1 MQLSI
6 PQVATYVPPGIIP
19 STVSYTGRVDLEI
32 KADSG
37 LENASIG
44 GRMVT
49 IPHALLSHIPNRWRL
64 PASEHDIE
72 DSEGSSASVSSAHHH
87 GTDASG
93 HPSSTHDAAT
103 LSAMTE
109 DYDENPYKY
118 MLTMEFPGSK
128 TFNITTGSLKYKY
141 QGRPQTPLPGA
152 LLATEGSS
160 SNTARPGSA
169 STKGKP
175 DPKAAPAKD
184 AKDAKGKG
192 AAEEKKD
199 DPPTT
204 SSAPAVEGI
213 WLVDFKEARIF
224 LTKPTVQSLIGHL
237 KAGAALTGFVRR
249 VHTEPMEDDDPDDF
263 SIAPMEGRRVDEEDY
278 NYRGEIALHVDH
290 LLTPGVT
297 TSAQEVNI
305 QPSKVSETEKTTDSE
320 AKTKRDTA
328 WTEYLATKGSGK
340 SAATGKDSKG
350 GKSPAKGGKPDPKAA
365 AKTAPGKGPAVDPK
379 KGAAKPGAKPAT
391 PEVPE
396 TPATPPPHPY
406 EASSTILSINLI
418 FNSALNPRPPTPP
431 PVPVAV
437 SDLIPPRGSALPA
450 PPSIDASQEFRRE
463 VATAV
468 TTVAKEYAAIIEA
481 ANQSVDS
488 SLPIEER
495 RRQLLMRLKETGA
508 YEGIRDSLKQC
519 AARVVR
525 ERFIYMP
532 GFKDANGTA
541 GRDELLSHVY
551 AYLIGQMHAAL
562 NATFTDAETIAPAP
576 VVTGTTSRSN
586 SPGRSSTRTATR
598 NADASNESKT
608 SSSSS
613 PSSSSSSTPVAA
625 ISETPLLRLRRIAL
639 ESEYSGHYERA
650 ARVHQVRVA
659 LAEEAA
665 ARGQTQ
671 GRYDPSV
678 WHDYGTYCLRRG
690 ELMKAATCLREALSC
705 DSNFIPSLLAL
716 AALQCSRNKADE
728 AMVYCASA
736 VTILT
741 TAAKIDKVQA
751 GKLGITWIGSESAN
765 LLPLAHALNSLSLQ
779 IGGRSKDSGAAL
791 VSAIACLAE
800 LYVERSATKDDVA
813 CSATAGGV
821 YLLIARY
828 LLDLHLND
836 LSRISIEQAHSALL
850 DTDAPRIQRV
860 DILVLRVRQ
869 FMQAMNALKTYE
881 LTEYIP
887 TGPNEKNPNEGRGRR
902 LDNATGLLGNASN
915 TIVNTLTNNKG
926 PTSSTGVAIS
936 FTGRAYDGSLLA
948 ADEASKTLLRAC
960 EISSLVWE
968 AWSLRAEMWLTG
980 LLSPHRKKSVTGID
994 SPLLGTPD
1002 LGDMDMEDLIEGRRW
1017 LELAVGNFVE
1027 PYHIGYAQL
1036 ISKTKLSMD
1045 SVPSISVANTGAR
1058 ADAIFSSFSGVGGG
1072 LFGSDEY
1079 TLVRLYNRLAT
1090 VQLQLAAVSPAT
1102 EAPTVLRTARESYV
1116 RAVQAGRTLATA
1128 YPTMYSGPWC
1138 LSWLGIGRAAWAE
1151 GHSADAETVLGEAN
1165 ALDNQN
1171 PVVWAWLSY
1180 LCLHAEPLRD
1190 REAAASLDNALK
1202 NNLSGDCT
1210 ETAIL
1215 LHTLADRYRNL
1226 GQAHVAA
1233 GLLRRAVLRM
1243 HDPVSGAHLDA
1254 VLHARLALAEV
1265 LAEGGALE
1273 DALNQYRAVMMTKG
1287 VPGIHMSITMKDSL
1301 RATRIAATAAAATLL
1316 TKLGRQSEA
1325 DNVMTIYGA
1334 SGKTEG

>member
-1 MQLSI
+1 MI
-6 PQVATYVPPGIIP
+6 
-19 STVSYTGRVDLEI
+19 
-32 KADSG
+32 
-37 LENASIG
+37 
-44 GRMVT
+44 T
-49 IPHALLSHIPNRWRL
+49 IPHALLNHIPNRWRL
-64 PASEHDIE
+64 PASEHDIDE
-72 DSEGSSASVSSAHHH
+72 SPESSSASTTSATHDPH
-87 GTDASG
+87 A
-93 HPSSTHDAAT
+93 PPAHDAAT
-103 LSAMTE
+103 LSAMAD
-109 DYDENPYKY
+109 DYEENPYKY
-118 MLTMEFPGSK
+118 MLTITLPGNK
-128 TFNITTGSLKYKY
+128 LLQIPTGSLKYKY

-152 LLATEGSS
+152 LLHSETSPPSSGSG
-160 SNTARPGSA
+160 ARPGSA
-169 STKGKP
+169 SKGKV
-175 DPKAAPAKD
+175 DPKAAATAKD
-184 AKDAKGKG
+184 KGKG
-192 AAEEKKD
+192 PANEEKKD
-199 DPPTT
+199 EPAATP
-204 SSAPAVEGI
+204 APVVEGI
-213 WLVDFKEARIF
+213 WLVDFKEARAFIS
-224 LTKPTVQSLIGHL
+224 KPVVQSFISHLQSGAPLIG
-237 KAGAALTGFVRR
+237 TVRR
-249 VHTEPMEDDDPDDF
+249 VHTEPMDEDDPDDY
-263 SIAPMEGRRVDEEDY
+263 SIVPMEGRRVDEEDY

-297 TSAQEVNI
+297 SSAQEVNI
-305 QPSKVSETEKTTDSE
+305 RPLKVSEDEKNTETE

-328 WTEYLATKGSGK
+328 WAEYLATKGSKG
-340 SAATGKDSKG
+340 SAATGGKG
-350 GKSPAKGGKPDPKAA
+350 KVAAAKSPAKPGAKVDPKAA
-365 AKTAPGKGPAVDPK
+365 KPAPGKAPAVDPK
-379 KGAAKPGAKPAT
+379 KGGKPGAKPAT
-391 PEVPE
+391 PEAPE
-396 TPATPPPHPY
+396 HPVTPPPHPY
-406 EASSTILSINLI
+406 DASSTILSINLV
-418 FNSALNPRPPTPP
+418 FNAALTPRPPTPP

-437 SDLIPPRGSALPA
+437 SDLIPPRGPALPA
-450 PPSIDASQEFRRE
+450 PPALDASQEFRRE

-468 TTVAKEYAAIIEA
+468 TAVAKEYAALIEA
-481 ANQSVDS
+481 ASQGVDT
-488 SLPIEER
+488 SLPVEER

-508 YEGIRDSLKQC
+508 YEGIKDSLKH
-519 AARVVR
+519 AAGRVVR
-525 ERFIYMP
+525 ERFVFMP
-532 GFKDANGTA
+532 GFKDANGTP

-562 NATFTDAETIAPAP
+562 NATFTDADSITTGP
-576 VVTGTTSRSN
+576 VVDKSLPRSQSPPRSN
-586 SPGRSSTRTATR
+586 TRSSTRPSEPTASAT
-598 NADASNESKT
+598 SESKT
-608 SSSSS
+608 SSTI
-613 PSSSSSSTPVAA
+613 PAA
-625 ISETPLLRLRRIAL
+625 ATVTETPLLRLRRIAL
-639 ESEYSGHYERA
+639 ECEYGGHYERA
-650 ARVHQVRVA
+650 GRIHQIRVA

-690 ELMKAATCLREALSC
+690 ELIKAATCLREALSC
-705 DSNFIPSLLAL
+705 DSNFVPSLLAL

-728 AMVYCASA
+728 AMVFCASA
-736 VTILT
+736 VTILS
-741 TAAKIDKVQA
+741 TASKADRNQA
-751 GKLGITWIGSESAN
+751 NKLGISWISSESTN
-765 LLPLAHALNSLSLQ
+765 LLPLAHALHSLSLQ
-779 IGGRSKDSGAAL
+779 IAGRSKDSGSAL
-791 VSAIACLAE
+791 VNAITCLAE
-800 LYVERSATKDDVA
+800 LYVERGASKDDVA

-828 LLDLHLND
+828 LLDLQLND
-836 LSRISIEQAHSALL
+836 LARISIEQAHSSLL

-869 FMQAMNALKTYE
+869 FMQAMNTLKAYE
-881 LTEYIP
+881 LMEYTP
-887 TGPNEKNPNEGRGRR
+887 SGSNEKNPDVRGRR
-902 LDNATGLLGNASN
+902 LDNAGSLLGNASN
-915 TIVNTLTNNKG
+915 TIANTLNNNTG

-1002 LGDMDMEDLIEGRRW
+1002 LGDMDLEDLVEGRRW

-1036 ISKTKLSMD
+1036 ISKAKGTTNATN
-1045 SVPSISVANTGAR
+1045 PTPHTGAR
-1058 ADAIFSSFSGVGGG
+1058 ADAIYASFSGVGGG

-1090 VQLQLAAVSPAT
+1090 VQLQLAAISPAS
-1102 EAPTVLRTARESYV
+1102 EAPIILRNARESYV
-1116 RAVQAGRTLATA
+1116 RAVQAGRTLATTH
-1128 YPTMYSGPWC
+1128 PNIYSGPWSI
-1138 LSWLGIGRAAWAE
+1138 SWLGVGRAAWAE

-1171 PVVWAWLSY
+1171 AVIWAWLAY
-1180 LCLHAEPLRD
+1180 LCLHTEPLRD

-1243 HDPVSGAHLDA
+1243 NDPVSGAHLDA

-1273 DALNQYRAVMMTKG
+1273 DALNQYRAVMTTKG
-1287 VPGIHMSITMKDSL
+1287 VPGIHMSINMKDSL
-1301 RATRIAATAAAATLL
+1301 RATRMAATAAAATLL

-1325 DNVMTIYGA
+1325 DNVLTIYGPGT
-1334 SGKTEG
+1334 SKNTE